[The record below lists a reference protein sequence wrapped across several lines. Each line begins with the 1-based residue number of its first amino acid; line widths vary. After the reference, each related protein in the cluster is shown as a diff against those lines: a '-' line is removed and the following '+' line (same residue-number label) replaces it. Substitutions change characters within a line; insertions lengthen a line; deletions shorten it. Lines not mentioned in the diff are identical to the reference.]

1 MKSFVQYISEVATD
15 TPKDIKFVHEKEPLG
30 VASGNYVHN
39 YHIRHPNNKQN
50 YKVSMH
56 TRYVDGEKVSMINFA
71 SPEGYTGRTGRMANW
86 KDKHSTGVGK
96 ASQVLSQVHHV
107 IKHHVKTEKPD
118 RISFV
123 ADKEETSS
131 GVNPAAR
138 HNIYRK
144 MAKRS
149 AGKLGYEH
157 APEID
162 KGGITQ
168 HYVRKKKK

>member
-1 MKSFVQYISEVATD
+1 
-15 TPKDIKFVHEKEPLG
+15 
-30 VASGNYVHN
+30 
-39 YHIRHPNNKQN
+39 
-50 YKVSMH
+50 MH
-56 TRYVDGEKVSMINFA
+56 TRNVKGEKVSMINFA
-71 SPEGYTGRTGRMANW
+71 SPEGYTGRTGRQ
-86 KDKHSTGVGK
+86 GVGR
-96 ASQVLSQVHHV
+96 ASKVLSQVHHV
-107 IKHHVKTEKPD
+107 IKHHVKNEKPD

-131 GVNPAAR
+131 GVNPSAR
-138 HNIYRK
+138 HNVYRK

-168 HYVRKKKK
+168 HYVRNKKK